1 MTVLRM
7 CVAFTLIAGL
17 AVVFAGCGGSA
28 TVEKTTSAA
37 PVLSSSIRVATLN
50 YAGFKRRLE
59 KKDVAALAK
68 VLKREQIDV
77 VAVHGITRYPDL
89 TSRVDF
95 VRELSAQTD
104 MRNVFGEMV
113 NNSGQQTG
121 NAIFS
126 SYPILSHHN
135 QSFDGVKSAVYEAA
149 LAATIDEGSGSVVVV
164 SAAFPGRSTKDDDA
178 RCAKIIAGLN
188 PDAGRSA
195 MVVTGNLPDET
206 EAPRQAGF
214 SDGAA
219 LMAGKRPAGVG
230 VWYAGN
236 DLFRPTAARVV
247 QTDMGPLLV
256 TQFGLYRTPSTMQ
269 PQ

>member
-1 MTVLRM
+1 MTVLRTI
-7 CVAFTLIAGL
+7 AGSALIAVL
-17 AVVFAGCGGSA
+17 TFLLAGCGGSA

-37 PVLSSSIRVATLN
+37 PVLSSSLRLATLN
-50 YAGFKRRLE
+50 FAGFKRRLE

-77 VAVHGITRYPDL
+77 VAVHGITRYPDVA
-89 TSRVDF
+89 TRVDF

-113 NNSGQQTG
+113 NNSGRQTG

-135 QSFDGVKSAVYEAA
+135 QSFDAVKSAVYEAA
-149 LAATIDEGSGSVVVV
+149 LAATVDEGSGSVVVV
-164 SAAFPGRSTKDDDA
+164 SAEFPDRSTKDDDA

-195 MVVTGNLPDET
+195 MVVTGNLPDEAART
-206 EAPRQAGF
+206 QAGF
-214 SDGAA
+214 SDATA
-219 LMAGKRPAGVG
+219 LLPGKHPADVS
-230 VWYAGN
+230 VWYAGSE
-236 DLFRPTAARVV
+236 LFRPVAARVV
-247 QTDMGPLLV
+247 PTDMGPLLI
-256 TQFGLYRTPSTMQ
+256 TQFGLYRTPSSTS
-269 PQ
+269 P